1 MRKNSVGSFFGLK
14 KFVFIMKLQILQ
26 YKITEI
32 RITNKLQNIEF
43 KYSILKFL
51 KFLIIL
57 IKISF

>member
-1 MRKNSVGSFFGLK
+1 
-14 KFVFIMKLQILQ
+14 MKLQILQ

-51 KFLIIL
+51 KF
-57 IKISF
+57 